1 MLFFQI
7 IIGLEFMA
15 KTKIYFAILLIS
27 VISILSIFVLLRGS
41 IIGYLTATPEIQKET
56 GNADV
61 GEFLKIRGITFVHK
75 DVVNNIMERNET
87 RVIIK
92 IKGDSKNLNLEFKD
106 FAKRYENKKYLVG
119 TLKKDG
125 ILKLTASLGNE
136 IESIEMDHQ
145 LQSNLAD
152 TIPLIGAD
160 LAWNLGLTGQGQ
172 TVCIIDTGIDYN
184 HPNLSSQYI
193 GGYDFIYSDSDP
205 MDDQGHGTSV
215 AGIVAGIA
223 PGAKIVAV
231 KTMDKQGIGYES
243 DIIAGIDYCIANKNL
258 YNISIILMAIG
269 GGSFDGYCDSVIVTN
284 ESNYAV
290 QQGIF
295 VVAAAGNTYNGN
307 MTSPACGTNVTSVGV
322 STKQDEISHS
332 YSVNQLV
339 DLVAPGVNIT
349 VPKLGGG
356 YRFIMGSSAS
366 AAVVAGAAALV
377 LENESLTPLE
387 LQYRLRSS
395 GVVLSSNGLDIPR
408 IDVYNAIN
416 DIVTNTPGDQIGNQS
431 SGTWRYVYRTMP
443 MCDCYDDGSCNT
455 GGGFYC
461 DFGCEVAGYNKFCC
475 KYGGWSCSGND
486 ECCAGN
492 CHYV

>member
-7 IIGLEFMA
+7 IIGPEFMA
-15 KTKIYFAILLIS
+15 KKTVYLAILLIS
-27 VISILSIFVLLRGS
+27 IISILSIFVLLRGS
-41 IIGYLTATPEIQKET
+41 ILGYLTATPEIQKEIQNEDASAYLRT
-56 GNADV
+56 Q
-61 GEFLKIRGITFVHK
+61 GITYVNK
-75 DVVNNIMERNET
+75 DVVNNILERNET

-92 IKGDSKNLNLEFKD
+92 LKGDSKNLNLQFKD
-106 FAKRYENKKYLVG
+106 FATRYENKKYLVG
-119 TLKKDG
+119 TLKKAG
-125 ILKLTASLGNE
+125 ILKLTASLGNDV
-136 IESIEMDHQ
+136 ESIEMDHQ
-145 LQSNLAD
+145 LQSNLDD

-193 GGYDFIYSDSDP
+193 GGYDFLFSDSDP

-223 PGAKIVAV
+223 PGAKIIAV
-231 KTMDKQGIGYES
+231 KAMDKQGIGYES
-243 DIIAGIDYCIANKNL
+243 DIIAGIDYCIANKDV

-295 VVAAAGNTYNGN
+295 VVAAAGNTNNGN

-322 STKQDEISHS
+322 STKQDEISQS

-356 YRFIMGSSAS
+356 YRLIMGSSAS

-377 LENESLTPLE
+377 LENESLAPLE
-387 LQYRLRSS
+387 LQYRLRST
-395 GVVLSSNGLDIPR
+395 GIVLSLNGLDIPR
-408 IDVYNAIN
+408 IDVNNAIN
-416 DIVTNTPGDQIGNQS
+416 NIVTNTPGEQIGNQS
-431 SGTWRYVYRTMP
+431 SGTWRYVYRTLP
-443 MCDCYDDGSCNT
+443 GCDCYDDSSCAT
-455 GGGFYC
+455 YLGYYC
-461 DFGCEVAGYNKFCC
+461 GFGCEEAGYNKFCC
-475 KYGGWSCSGND
+475 KGSGNSCSGND
-486 ECCAGN
+486 DCCGGN
-492 CHYV
+492 CHYI